1 MLRILVVDD
10 ELNIRRM
17 LKSILEKNNYT
28 VDLAEDGKI
37 AFEKIKNNI
46 YDIVLC
52 DIRMPEIDGF
62 QFLNLLKE
70 NDINTTVIM
79 MTAFGSIDTAIEAMR
94 AGAYDYISKPFKP
107 DEVVIAIKKA
117 EEREKLIRENIIL
130 KNQADNKLLEN
141 IVWESKS
148 MKEIINSIEKIAP
161 YRQPVLITGE
171 SGVGKEVVAR
181 LIHEKSM
188 RAKNPFVAINCAAIP
203 ENLLESELFGHTKGA
218 FTDAIKPKRGLL
230 EHADGGT
237 CFLDEISEM
246 HESLQGKLLRFL
258 EDGEIRRIGDVNALK
273 VDVRIISATNKN
285 LKQLVDEGKFRLD
298 LFYRLNVIP
307 IHIPPLR
314 ERKEDIAEYI
324 KRELKKRR
332 LSITEEALGIL
343 INYDWPGNFRELK
356 NFLERLFIFLDKNTI
371 DINDIPDYMINVDTK
386 EISPDAKFIS
396 LKRAIE
402 ELEKDYIKRALMLT
416 KGNKLKAAKLLEISP
431 RGLHYKLKE
440 YNIE

>member
-1 MLRILVVDD
+1 MAKILVVDD
-10 ELNIRRM
+10 EINIRQM
-17 LKSILEKNNYT
+17 LKTILTKNNYS
-28 VDLAEDGKI
+28 VDLAENGRI
-37 AFEKIKNNI
+37 AFEKVKDNI

-52 DIRMPEIDGF
+52 DIKMPEIDGF
-62 QFLNLLKE
+62 EFLKLIKQQ
-70 NDINTTVIM
+70 DINLTVIM
-79 MTAFGSIDTAIEAMR
+79 MTAYGSIDTAVEAIR
-94 AGAYDYISKPFKP
+94 AGAYDYISKPFKA
-107 DEVVIAIKKA
+107 DEVIIAIKKA

-130 KNQADNKLLEN
+130 KRQTEQRLLEN
-141 IVWESKS
+141 IVCESKA
-148 MKEIINSIEKIAP
+148 MKEILNSIEKIAP

-171 SGVGKEVVAR
+171 SGVGKEIVAR
-181 LIHEKSM
+181 LIHEKSP

-246 HESLQGKLLRFL
+246 HETLQGKLLRFL
-258 EDGEIRRIGDVNALK
+258 EDGEIRRIGDVNAIK

-285 LKQLVDEGKFRLD
+285 LQQLVDEGKFRLD

-314 ERKEDIAEYI
+314 ERKEDILAYI
-324 KRELKKRR
+324 NKELLNRK
-332 LSITEEALGIL
+332 LSITEEALSIL
-343 INYDWPGNFRELK
+343 LNYSWPGNFRELK
-356 NFLERLFIFLDKNTI
+356 NFLERLFIFLDKKSI
-371 DINDIPDYMINVDTK
+371 DINDIPDYMINVDTEGIK
-386 EISPDAKFIS
+386 PDAKLIS

>member
-1 MLRILVVDD
+1 MARILVVDD
-10 ELNIRRM
+10 ELNIRQM
-17 LKSILEKNNYT
+17 LKSILEKNNYS

-37 AFEKIKNNI
+37 AFEKVKNNI

-62 QFLNLLKE
+62 QFLRLLRE
-70 NDINTTVIM
+70 NSINITVIM
-79 MTAFGSIDTAIEAMR
+79 MTAYGSIDTAIEAIR

-107 DEVVIAIKKA
+107 DEVIIAIKKA

-130 KNQADNKLLEN
+130 KKQSDQKLLEN
-141 IVWESKS
+141 IVCESKA
-148 MKEIINSIEKIAP
+148 MKEILNSIEKIAP

-171 SGVGKEVVAR
+171 SGVGKEVIAR

-188 RAKNPFVAINCAAIP
+188 RSKNPFVAINCAAIP

-218 FTDAIKPKRGLL
+218 FTDAVKPKRGLL

-285 LKQLVDEGKFRLD
+285 LQQLVDEGKFRLD

-314 ERKEDIAEYI
+314 ERKEDIYVYI
-324 KRELKKRR
+324 KSELEKRK
-332 LSITEEALGIL
+332 LSITEEALNIL
-343 INYDWPGNFRELK
+343 INYSWPGNFRELK
-356 NFLERLFIFLDKNTI
+356 NFLRDYLFF
-371 DINDIPDYMINVDTK
+371 
-386 EISPDAKFIS
+386 S
-396 LKRAIE
+396 
-402 ELEKDYIKRALMLT
+402 IKI
-416 KGNKLKAAKLLEISP
+416 LLI
-431 RGLHYKLKE
+431 
-440 YNIE
+440 